1 MAMTITPTG
10 AALPPTDETFRDPV
24 RANQHI
30 FRVLL
35 DALANP
41 GTARPLIVH
50 PQVAA
55 EDLAIKPYVAS
66 ALVTM
71 LDHEVTLHIAHSD
84 DASDLQNFIVRRTRV
99 EFAREEEADF
109 IVADTSLEASLPERL
124 KRGGL
129 EYPDDGATLII
140 SGIGFATPAD
150 ADLVL
155 TLSGPGIP
163 ETRTLHLTD
172 LDPEVIASRNR
183 AVANYPTGI
192 DVLLIDEAGTVVGIP
207 RTTVVTITQEGGR

>member
-55 EDLAIKPYVAS
+55 DDLAIQPYVAS

-71 LDHEVTLHIAHSD
+71 LDHEVALHIAHSD
-84 DASDLQNFIVRRTRV
+84 DPSDLQNFIVRRTRV
-99 EFAREEEADF
+99 AIAPEAEADF
-109 IVADTSLEASLPERL
+109 VVADTSVEASLPERL
-124 KRGGL
+124 KRGSL

-140 SGIGFATPAD
+140 SGIAFATPAE

-155 TLSGPGIP
+155 SLSGPGIP
-163 ETRTLHLTD
+163 DTRVLHLTG
-172 LDPEVIASRNR
+172 LGAKVIASRNR
-183 AVANYPTGI
+183 AIGNYPTGI
-192 DVLLIDEAGTVVGIP
+192 DLLLINEAGTVVGIP
-207 RTTVVTITQEGGR
+207 RTTVVTTTQEGGR